1 MSTVGPKER
10 PGGTPGKSVDAMS
23 EQEKV
28 EVVSTL
34 IPRKHLVWIV
44 PLVALGVVTTAV
56 ANSNRFKT
64 FVEGVSPE
72 FVDIV
77 RKYVG
82 FPEEDI
88 DEDARVKRV
97 LLSNSQPVD
106 VTVTLTP
113 TPAPRRNGGSVSVVL
128 RRVSGDD
135 SIPELLDAIQRESVV
150 AQTVSSAPAGS
161 ELLVTLSF
169 EDSRDDELA
178 ASFQRQMQQIDEE
191 TTKKHR
197 PPLKGDADQSYMRI
211 PLGSSGFEPSLWAR
225 ASPSAHGA
233 EATLFIKTL
242 LRYVSSAGAAPTL
255 KPGEFNAPAV
265 FRTLSR
271 STLAAQRAKAAHRP
285 NPGEAR
291 KEKIDETERRL
302 AILRA
307 ELKSAG
313 GFGGLVITRE
323 IDAIQADVDKL
334 QRELASLKG
343 WWFW

>member
-1 MSTVGPKER
+1 
-10 PGGTPGKSVDAMS
+10 MS

-28 EVVSTL
+28 EVESTL

-44 PLVALGVVTTAV
+44 PLTAIGVVTTAV
-56 ANSNRFKT
+56 ANSNSVKT
-64 FVEGVSPE
+64 FVESLSPE
-72 FVDIV
+72 YVDFV

-88 DEDARVKRV
+88 DEDARIKRV

-128 RRVSGDD
+128 RRVSGDN
-135 SIPELLDAIQRESVV
+135 SITELLDAIQHESIV
-150 AQTVSSAPAGS
+150 AQTVSSSPTGS

-169 EDSRDDELA
+169 EDSRDEELL
-178 ASFQRQMQQIDEE
+178 ASFQRQLRQIDEE

-197 PPLKGDADQSYMRI
+197 PPLKGDVDQAYTRI
-211 PLGSSGFEPSLWAR
+211 PLGTFGFEPSLWAR
-225 ASPSAHGA
+225 AAPSAHGA

-242 LRYVSSAGAAPTL
+242 MRYASGAGAAPTL
-255 KPGEFNAPAV
+255 KPGEVSAPAV
-265 FRTLSR
+265 FRALSR
-271 STLAAQRAKAAHRP
+271 STLAAQRAKAAHKP

-291 KEKIDETERRL
+291 KEKIEETERRL
-302 AILRA
+302 AVLRA